1 MDSDKDSSDGSL
13 GYAGLHL
20 HAIACRPYLVQLS
33 IAIGFFDEF
42 GACLLGDFV
51 LDHVLVHH
59 SIVKLVGIP
68 LCYIVVYLALF
79 RLDHI
84 GTVRVDNIG
93 DSVIIFADFSLLH
106 LFVEMGLGLPSIC
119 LLVHQT
125 TRRRFVLSIIAS
137 IIELTHDLVKRVHT
151 EIVTGFVR
159 NGARFLSEKSVE
171 LSLNSSDFCFIF
183 FVSEHVGG
191 IRSTSNPELIQRTL
205 VTLTWRRRVFF
216 SNIYIC
222 SSHLF
227 LNILGNLG

>member
-1 MDSDKDSSDGSL
+1 M
-13 GYAGLHL
+13 
-20 HAIACRPYLVQLS
+20 QLS

-68 LCYIVVYLALF
+68 LCYIVVYLAFF

-151 EIVTGFVR
+151 EIVTGFDR

-216 SNIYIC
+216 INIYIC